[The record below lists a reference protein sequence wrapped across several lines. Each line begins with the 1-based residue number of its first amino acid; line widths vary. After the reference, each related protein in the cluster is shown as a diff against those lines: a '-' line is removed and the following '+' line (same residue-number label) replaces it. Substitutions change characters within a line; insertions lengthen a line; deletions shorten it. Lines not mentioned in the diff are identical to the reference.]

1 MAKVKVIF
9 NDSAVNQK
17 QYIVDWSTRDIER
30 LMKSINGVTSG
41 YNGDCTTVNCKT
53 EDAYMIVTRFFKA
66 PKVLY

>member
-41 YNGDCTTVNCKT
+41 YN
-53 EDAYMIVTRFFKA
+53 
-66 PKVLY
+66 